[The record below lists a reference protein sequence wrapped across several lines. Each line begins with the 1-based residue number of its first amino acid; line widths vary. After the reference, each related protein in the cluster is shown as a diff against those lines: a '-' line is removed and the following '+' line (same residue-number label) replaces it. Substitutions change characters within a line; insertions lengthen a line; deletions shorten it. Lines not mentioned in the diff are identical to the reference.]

1 MEVIDHQP
9 HAWFLLA
16 DGEQLFL
23 DANCS
28 ASFFDYTVLIE
39 LNAAEKAAFGRRGRA
54 YLDWLAHDIHYTA
67 PAVRGSKSAYKTRNL
82 TVQQHPLNDLAQKAI
97 EAWLQQNPPG

>member
-16 DGEQLFL
+16 DEERLFL

-39 LNAAEKAAFGRRGRA
+39 LDAAEKVALGKKGRG
-54 YLDWLAHDIHYTA
+54 YLDWLAHDVHYTA
-67 PAVRGSKSAYKTRNL
+67 PAVRGRPARGSPKRSPSRSPDRSA
-82 TVQQHPLNDLAQKAI
+82 
-97 EAWLQQNPPG
+97 